1 MRLSNPQII
10 GLVILGASVYIS
22 YAVNNNIPPQANL
35 VNTSP
40 LQNNQFIADK
50 DNAPDANMA
59 ILSSED
65 DSKKAIQSI
74 NEVRKKAGKSPL
86 NYSSKAYNLAIA
98 RAKDMNKD
106 RYFDFTN
113 PKTKTC
119 TDNMKLG
126 FGFSSEEY
134 LAESIYRYVPIG
146 ANLGFTTKNS
156 SEVTKQW
163 AEESATT
170 DQNFLYPTHV
180 AGAVGCDANK
190 CVFLALNY
198 SGYGKG
204 CGLKTKSK

>member
-10 GLVILGASVYIS
+10 GLVILGIS
-22 YAVNNNIPPQANL
+22 IYTSCAANNNISPRSNL
-35 VNTSP
+35 VNTSS
-40 LQNNQFIADK
+40 LQSNQSITDK
-50 DNAPDANMA
+50 DNAPDASMA

-74 NEVRKKAGKSPL
+74 NEVRAKAGKSPL
-86 NYSSKAYNLAIA
+86 NYSTKAYNLAIA

-106 RYFDFTN
+106 VYFDFTN

-126 FGFSSEEY
+126 FGFSGEEY
-134 LAESIYRYVPIG
+134 LAESIYRYVPVG
-146 ANLGFTTKNS
+146 ANLGFTTKSS
-156 SEVTKQW
+156 SEVTKEW
-163 AEESATT
+163 VEESATT
-170 DQNFLYPTHV
+170 DGNFLYPTHV

-204 CGLKTKSK
+204 CGLKTKPK